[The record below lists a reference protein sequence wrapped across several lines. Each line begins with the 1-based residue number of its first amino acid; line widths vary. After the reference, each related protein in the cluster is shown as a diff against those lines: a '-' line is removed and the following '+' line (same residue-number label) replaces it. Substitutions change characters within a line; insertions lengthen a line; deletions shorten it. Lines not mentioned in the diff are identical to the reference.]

1 MILFAKMFKHVF
13 FCCAKNIQVV
23 LHLFLQRFRYLSTGV
38 ECAQAPTEK
47 VALQLEAVKTFV
59 DVFGKERR
67 PGPLPNLQQG
77 FYISNEIEVIR
88 I

>member
-1 MILFAKMFKHVF
+1 MLFVSKMFKHVF
-13 FCCAKNIQVV
+13 FCCAKKSKIFPTFFKCFQ
-23 LHLFLQRFRYLSTGV
+23 YLSTGV
-38 ECAQAPTEK
+38 ECARAPTEK

-67 PGPLPNLQQG
+67 PGPLPNLPQG